1 MPTPSKP
8 VSLLK
13 NEKKSHRTKA
23 ELEQREKAEKSFLTG
38 QPLQMNEDVSK
49 NKIAKDEFMR
59 IKTLLSNIEKDDDLY
74 GNAINRYCLII
85 SECAEFEKKKKSI
98 EKELKN
104 LEKNKQEIIEDSGI
118 SEFYR
123 TWENLYK
130 MIISFDRQIQTK
142 RKMLF
147 DIEKENIMTVASVL
161 RSVPKKVEEEKNPLL
176 EALLDE

>member
-13 NEKKSHRTKA
+13 SEKKSHRTKA
-23 ELEQREKAEKSFLTG
+23 ELEHREQAEKSFLTG
-38 QPLQMNEDVSK
+38 QPLQMNKDVSK
-49 NKIAKDEFMR
+49 NKVAKDEFNR
-59 IKTLLSNIEKDDDLY
+59 IKSLLSNIEKDDDLY

-85 SECAEFEKKKKSI
+85 AECAEFEKKKKSI

-104 LEKNKQEIIEDSGI
+104 LDKNKQEMIEDSGI
-118 SEFYR
+118 SEFYK
-123 TWENLYK
+123 TWENLHK

-161 RSVPKKVEEEKNPLL
+161 RSVPKKIEEEKNPLL